1 MEENTEIQEPQAQTL
16 ALEQELPQTAQ
27 TQAAAEEKPATETE
41 AYKPRKNHRN
51 KSQSA
56 KKDASAENSACG
68 EIADISAFKE
78 KLSGKHIEGYSA
90 EDGSYEDSD
99 RRRGRRRR
107 FENSEES
114 SEAEAQKPKRECP
127 SFEKSEF
134 RPRAVEVSLENSRP
148 DFKKPEAKPDFVSYN
163 SVEEPKIGFFKRIKN
178 LFASLFKKDKKGG
191 AKFKKNRKPDWKKNR
206 KFSNS
211 KDGFK
216 KGGDFKN
223 RKHFRPHNRRGDK
236 GFKPRNANTDKQ

>member
-1 MEENTEIQEPQAQTL
+1 MEENTEIQESQAQAL
-16 ALEQELPQTAQ
+16 AEEQPQTAQ
-27 TQAAAEEKPATETE
+27 PQAAMEETPAKETE

-68 EIADISAFKE
+68 EIADISSFRE
-78 KLSGKHIEGYSA
+78 KLSGKHIEGYSNA
-90 EDGSYEDSD
+90 EGGSDEEFAE
-99 RRRGRRRR
+99 RRSRRRR

-114 SEAEAQKPKRECP
+114 PNGAEQEPKREGP
-127 SFEKSEF
+127 SFEKPEF
-134 RPRAVEVSLENSRP
+134 KPRAVEVSLDNSRP

-163 SVEEPKIGFFKRIKN
+163 SIEEPKIGFFKRIKN
-178 LFASLFKKDKKGG
+178 LFASLFKKEKKNG
-191 AKFKKNRKPDWKKNR
+191 AKFRKNRKPDWKKNR

-236 GFKPRNANTDKQ
+236 GFKPRNANSDKQ